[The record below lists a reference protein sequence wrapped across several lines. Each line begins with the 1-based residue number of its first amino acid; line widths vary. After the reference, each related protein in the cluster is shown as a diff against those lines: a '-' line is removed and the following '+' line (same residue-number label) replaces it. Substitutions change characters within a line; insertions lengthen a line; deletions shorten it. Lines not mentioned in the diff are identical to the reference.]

1 MFKRNQLLL
10 IFTFI
15 LLTFSITLFAQQI
28 QFEKQDSLELIT
40 DGPYIFW
47 EDSKAIIK
55 YVLDNNLVSEEIT
68 VQDMGAFTF
77 ELEGFDHDFEISS
90 YPPTIYPSSY
100 SDVSKIFVLSDIHGQ
115 YDRFVEI
122 LQGNRVIDANLD
134 WAWGDGHLVILGDV
148 LDRGPKVTE
157 CLWLIHKLEI
167 QAEQWRGKV
176 HYLLGNHEVMV
187 MQGDIRYVH
196 DKYKKVAD
204 IMKMDV
210 QKLFVAYSEFGRW
223 LRSKHTIIKIND
235 IMFVHAGINPHVA
248 YRDYDI
254 RDINDRIRINI
265 DSPPDKIKYSE
276 YLNFLFGN
284 DGPFWYRGYFKD
296 TKTSQQIKL
305 DDFLELIKELNV
317 TAIVVGHTTQDFI
330 NPFFKDK
337 LIPVDTGIKYGNKGE
352 GLFWENG
359 IFYRAKVDGYHEQI
373 TFP

>member
-1 MFKRNQLLL
+1 
-10 IFTFI
+10 
-15 LLTFSITLFAQQI
+15 
-28 QFEKQDSLELIT
+28 
-40 DGPYIFW
+40 
-47 EDSKAIIK
+47 
-55 YVLDNNLVSEEIT
+55 
-68 VQDMGAFTF
+68 
-77 ELEGFDHDFEISS
+77 
-90 YPPTIYPSSY
+90 
-100 SDVSKIFVLSDIHGQ
+100 
-115 YDRFVEI
+115 
-122 LQGNRVIDANLD
+122 
-134 WAWGDGHLVILGDV
+134 
-148 LDRGPKVTE
+148 
-157 CLWLIHKLEI
+157 
-167 QAEQWRGKV
+167 
-176 HYLLGNHEVMV
+176 
-187 MQGDIRYVH
+187 
-196 DKYKKVAD
+196 
-204 IMKMDV
+204 IMKMDIPE
-210 QKLFVAYSEFGRW
+210 LFVVYSEFGRW

-235 IMFVHAGINPHVA
+235 IMFVHAGIHPHVA

-254 RDINDRIRINI
+254 RDINDRIRIDI
-265 DSPPDKIKYSE
+265 DSPPDKIKNSE